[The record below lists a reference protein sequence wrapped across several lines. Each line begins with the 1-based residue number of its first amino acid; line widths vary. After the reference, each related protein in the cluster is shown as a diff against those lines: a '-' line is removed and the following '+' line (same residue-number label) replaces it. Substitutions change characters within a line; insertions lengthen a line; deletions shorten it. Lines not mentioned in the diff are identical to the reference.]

1 VKPFAIRIWKIEI
14 PSVIVTDSIQFP
26 LIKNDFCKIHIKKDG
41 SYVHTDVKKH
51 TRLMFVLEIS
61 RTKHPLN
68 FKNSSSFLTQT
79 YLTKNPKMQK
89 TFGKSDPKDLGG

>member
-1 VKPFAIRIWKIEI
+1 MPINIFIFHFFSTLVKPFAIRVWKIEI

-26 LIKNDFCKIHIKKDG
+26 LIKNAFWKIHIKEDG

-61 RTKHPLN
+61 RTKHPFN
-68 FKNSSSFLTQT
+68 FKN
-79 YLTKNPKMQK
+79 
-89 TFGKSDPKDLGG
+89 